1 MVPKSISPLLL
12 CLALALG
19 ACSDGAEQPSEPT
32 SEAPAAALPD
42 GLFVDAAPQGA
53 KNVSDVKAAAK
64 EGDVVVVRGRV
75 GGPAPFVPGRAVLT
89 VADTEKLVACSDREH
104 DPCPKPWDY
113 CCESKDDIAA
123 NSATIQVVGADGRP
137 LKVGLEGAG
146 GIEPLSFV
154 VVEGSVGPR
163 HDGNVLVIDA
173 RRIHVE
179 R

>member
-1 MVPKSISPLLL
+1 MTPKTIPTLLL
-12 CLALALG
+12 CLALGLG
-19 ACSDGAEQPSEPT
+19 ACGDAADPPSAST
-32 SEAPAAALPD
+32 SEAPAGDLPD

-53 KNVSDVKAAAK
+53 RNVSEVKASAK

-89 VADTEKLVACSDREH
+89 LADTENLVACCDRPE
-104 DPCPKPWDY
+104 DTCPQPWDY
-113 CCESKDDIAA
+113 CCESKDDISA

-137 LKVGLEGAG
+137 LKADLNGAG
-146 GIEPLSFV
+146 GIEPLAFV

-163 HDGNVLVIDA
+163 PDGNVLVIDA
-173 RRIHVE
+173 RHIHVE